1 MLIRSKLTN
10 QKKGNKMNKKYNIK
24 KIKKEGYTKLNSLN
38 DLKNL
43 FEGLGAKKETFGGFT
58 SWTIEAGPSKFVHTD
73 LSKLKMKG
81 GK

>member
-1 MLIRSKLTN
+1 MSVEAAVTN
-10 QKKGNKMNKKYNIK
+10 KGAKKMNKKYNIK

-58 SWTIEAGPSKFVHTD
+58 SWTIEAGPGTLVHTD

>member
-1 MLIRSKLTN
+1 
-10 QKKGNKMNKKYNIK
+10 MNKKYNIK
-24 KIKKEGYTKLNSLN
+24 KIKKEGYTKINSLN

-58 SWTIEAGPSKFVHTD
+58 SWTIEAGPAK
-73 LSKLKMKG
+73 KG

>member
-1 MLIRSKLTN
+1 MSVEAAATN
-10 QKKGNKMNKKYNIK
+10 KGAKKMDKKYNIK

-58 SWTIEAGPSKFVHTD
+58 SWTIEAGPAKLVHTD